1 MFSGSV
7 KGPAIAG
14 TAVNQTPDKINHPTV
29 MSPTVGMGRDGTIE
43 ISLMSTQRL
52 SGAFT
57 RQGA

>member
-1 MFSGSV
+1 
-7 KGPAIAG
+7 
-14 TAVNQTPDKINHPTV
+14 